1 MPQTVL
7 VIDDTPAIH
16 ALLRARL
23 KWEGVAL
30 AHATDADAGFE
41 LARSS
46 PPDLILLDVEMPGTD
61 GFELCRRLKAEPA
74 TALVPVVFL
83 TAASSVETKVR
94 GFELGAIDY
103 VTKPFEP
110 AELQARVRAALRT
123 KRFQDMLASR
133 AQIDG
138 LTGIWNR
145 AHFDRRLSDE
155 LAAAR
160 RYGRLVSLVMLDIDH
175 FKRINDT
182 HGHPFGDRVLTHVGE
197 TLTTLLRQ
205 TDAACRYGGEEFGL
219 ILPET
224 GLDAAV
230 AAERVAAA
238 IRALE
243 LLHKGTR
250 VDVTASFG
258 VASTE
263 QLPPASL
270 SVGLVVSRADAALYE
285 AKRAGR
291 DQVRR
296 AA

>member
-46 PPDLILLDVEMPGTD
+46 PPDPILLDVEMPGTD

-285 AKRAGR
+285 AKRAWR